1 MDYINLN
8 GKIMTADKAGIPVD
22 NGAFR
27 YGYGLFETMV
37 VINGAIR
44 LAGYHWERLFAGLK
58 LLQLDTPALHTPQ
71 WLERQ
76 TLDTVARNKADN
88 LCRVRLQYFAGGGG
102 LYGANAVK
110 PGFIIECFELN
121 EEAIAFNENGLTLGV
136 AEGLAKS
143 KDMLSNVK
151 SCNALIYAMG
161 ARQAKAEKCNDMLLR
176 NTAGNLIETTLA
188 NVFWIKN
195 DIVYTPPLTD
205 GCIAGVMRR
214 HIMNR
219 LPTVE
224 ESLTDQRLQT
234 ADEVFVT
241 NAVKGIKWVKSVN
254 DYFYSADRVKKLHNL
269 VFHLSSPNM
278 LAL

>member
-176 NTAGNLIETTLA
+176 NTAGNLRIMDDNTNYLRLLVVRIYAHPTHLPQ
-188 NVFWIKN
+188 KP
-195 DIVYTPPLTD
+195 VYFISCPSPCAHACRTQHT
-205 GCIAGVMRR
+205 R
-214 HIMNR
+214 H
-219 LPTVE
+219 
-224 ESLTDQRLQT
+224 
-234 ADEVFVT
+234 
-241 NAVKGIKWVKSVN
+241 
-254 DYFYSADRVKKLHNL
+254 DRPFKK
-269 VFHLSSPNM
+269 
-278 LAL
+278 